1 MRLTLSAIMISSLF
15 MAACGGDDG
24 DTVTPSIDAARIDG
38 SGGTDAPPAAC
49 TVSTTNFA
57 DRGPI
62 MGGTYLFRPGAN
74 AAATDDELDV
84 LSQLEAA
91 QPTDLLRIQLYAGY
105 GAFAGRAIVPG
116 TYQITGDE
124 LDFATCGVC
133 VMLATNVTAMAYDD
147 DYMATSGTVT
157 ITAAGTAVGGML
169 AGSLSNIQFHHV
181 MIDPQTGATTQ
192 AADTC
197 TSAMS
202 NATFSGTLA
211 APMMKMMGPAPAP
224 RFAKRR

>member
-15 MAACGGDDG
+15 VAACGDDG
-24 DTVTPSIDAARIDG
+24 DTVSPTIDAARIDAAG
-38 SGGTDAPPAAC
+38 NTDAPAAAC

-57 DRGPI
+57 ERGALT
-62 MGGTYLFRPGAN
+62 GSYLFRPGMN

-105 GAFAGRAIVPG
+105 GAFANRAIVPG
-116 TYQITGDE
+116 TYQITGAE

-133 VMLATNVTAMAYDD
+133 VMLATNVTANSYDD

-157 ITAAGTAVGGML
+157 ITAAGTAVGGTL
-169 AGSLSNIQFHHV
+169 SGSLSNIQFHHV
-181 MIDPQTGATTQ
+181 MIDDQTGATTP
-192 AADTC
+192 APDTC

-202 NATFSGTLA
+202 SATFSGTLA
-211 APMMKMMGPAPAP
+211 APMAKMMGPAPA
-224 RFAKRR
+224 RGFAKHR